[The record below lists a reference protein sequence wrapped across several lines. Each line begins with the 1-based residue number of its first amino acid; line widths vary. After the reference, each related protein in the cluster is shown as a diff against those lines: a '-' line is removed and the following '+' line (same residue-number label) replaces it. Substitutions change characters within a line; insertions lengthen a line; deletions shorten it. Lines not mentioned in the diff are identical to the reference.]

1 MQKGVLNLV
10 RELKRTETDL
20 GFDFAKTIRHC
31 LRADPRARTEPK
43 ERVFSSHSE
52 TFRRFTQV

>member
-1 MQKGVLNLV
+1 MQKGVFNLV

-43 ERVFSSHSE
+43 SE
-52 TFRRFTQV
+52 SFQAIAKLFADSRR